1 MASSTPR
8 AGRFVPTLTQVV
20 HAAPSAAKDLP
31 ELSREMQVELVMR
44 VMQRLDLALEQKLP
58 AAISALVQQH
68 MQALG
73 PRLWEEVGAVVQ
85 QSVAQA
91 VAQELESRN
100 GKS

>member
-1 MASSTPR
+1 MASNSPR

-20 HAAPSAAKDLP
+20 QAAPSSAKELP
-31 ELSREMQVELVMR
+31 ELSREMQEELVMR
-44 VMQRLDLALEQKLP
+44 VMQRLDLALEKRLP
-58 AAISALVQQH
+58 AAIAALVQQH

-91 VAQELESRN
+91 VAQELEARN
-100 GKS
+100 AKS